1 MDLLSD
7 KLKKKLMKE
16 TDGVITEASPPSA
29 TIAMP
34 KAKAKAK
41 AKGMATTTR
50 PDGEKEAV
58 MKLLDD
64 LRKDPDKGITDA
76 KTMCREA
83 KKMNPKVTLADVEEF
98 FSADPI
104 SHIRDKRGFN
114 SYIADFARQQYHVD
128 IAYISSATT
137 PEDMDKLAG
146 FIPGEWRWR
155 TMMLCQVRMRT
166 RGRKQTR
173 GREGRRRTTI

>member
-1 MDLLSD
+1 MPEQMQKKQSNNHLFTLMSGNMYMDLLSD

-16 TDGVITEASPPSA
+16 TDGVITEASPPST

-41 AKGMATTTR
+41 AAATTTR

-98 FSADPI
+98 FLGDLI
-104 SHIRDKRGFN
+104 SHIMEKRG
-114 SYIADFARQQYHVD
+114 STPTLPTLPD
-128 IAYISSATT
+128 SSITWILPTSPT
-137 PEDMDKLAG
+137 P
-146 FIPGEWRWR
+146 
-155 TMMLCQVRMRT
+155 
-166 RGRKQTR
+166 
-173 GREGRRRTTI
+173 